1 MVSLITALSTATVVR
16 LLSYAN
22 AVFIL
27 FLFFFFFLLS
37 NLGALFH
44 GRTSYFRAQAYRY
57 ASTYKDI
64 SSNITEPLP

>member
-1 MVSLITALSTATVVR
+1 MVSLIIALSTATVVR
-16 LLSYAN
+16 LLSYAK

-27 FLFFFFFLLS
+27 CFFLRF

-44 GRTSYFRAQAYRY
+44 GRTSYFQTQAYRY